1 MAAAAAQRR
10 VNTTLSDSL
19 SPLNPPLRTLLSSK
33 ASQDAGTDGPA
44 AARSPSGSCWQRGFL
59 GPLPLPS
66 SQSLNMGP
74 ESLLVFRGNAK
85 AQEPIW
91 QLSCAVAA

>member
-1 MAAAAAQRR
+1 MAAAVARR
-10 VNTTLSDSL
+10 RINTTLSASL
-19 SPLNPPLRTLLSSK
+19 SPLNLPLHTLLPSK
-33 ASQDAGTDGPA
+33 ATQDAGADGPA
-44 AARSPSGSCWQRGFL
+44 VARSPSGSCWQRGFPGSL
-59 GPLPLPS
+59 SLPS

-74 ESLLVFRGNAK
+74 ESVLAFRGNAK